1 MKTDLFILLFFY
13 IASLLT
19 ILGYGLIFQ
28 KLIKAPKNLFCIGY
42 TGLFG
47 VFFFNRDFLYYKYF
61 FSTQLIA

>member
-1 MKTDLFILLFFY
+1 MKPDLFIFLFFY
-13 IASLLT
+13 ITSLFT

-47 VFFFNRDFLYYKYF
+47 VFF
-61 FSTQLIA
+61 